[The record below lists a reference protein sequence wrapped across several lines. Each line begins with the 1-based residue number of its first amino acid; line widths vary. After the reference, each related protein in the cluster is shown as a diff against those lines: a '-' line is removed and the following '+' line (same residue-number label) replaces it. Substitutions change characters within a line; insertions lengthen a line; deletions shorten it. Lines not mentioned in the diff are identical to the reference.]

1 MLRWVYPV
9 RILQTLLALAVVG
22 LTAYVI
28 ASLEN
33 SWSFSKTVDYM
44 LFAGC
49 WTGFIAVPYL
59 EAAPLW
65 FPRVSHELVIPI
77 VEVITSMIWFAGF
90 IALGVLIPSPSVCS
104 FSTCHALQAVVVLSS
119 VEWALF
125 VLTNVYAV
133 LDLINSR
140 RKSNVDAEAPPVS
153 QVDATPVSH
162 TDAGATPVT
171 HADAGATHA
180 SHVDAEAAPVSHVD
194 AQQPTA

>member
-9 RILQTLLALAVVG
+9 RIVQTLIALAVVG

-28 ASLEN
+28 ASLQD

-65 FPRVSHELVIPI
+65 FPRVSHELVIPL
-77 VEVITSMIWFAGF
+77 VEVVTSLIWFAGF
-90 IALGVLIPSPSVCS
+90 IALGVLIPSPGECV
-104 FSTCHALQAVVVLSS
+104 FPTCHALQAVIVLSS

-125 VLTNVYAV
+125 VVTNVYAV
-133 LDLINSR
+133 LDLVNSR
-140 RKSNVDAEAPPVS
+140 RKHSRQNSRRNSVDAEAPPVS
-153 QVDATPVSH
+153 EV
-162 TDAGATPVT
+162 G
-171 HADAGATHA
+171 
-180 SHVDAEAAPVSHVD
+180 
-194 AQQPTA
+194 AQQPAA